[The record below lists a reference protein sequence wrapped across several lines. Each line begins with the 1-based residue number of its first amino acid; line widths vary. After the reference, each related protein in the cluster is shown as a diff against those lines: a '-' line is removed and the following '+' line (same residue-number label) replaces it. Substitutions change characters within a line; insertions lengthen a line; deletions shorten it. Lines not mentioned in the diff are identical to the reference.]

1 MTIRVAPAMLRRTR
15 ELRPTTVDAWLVL
28 ALMGVVALL
37 VLGLFGPRLAPHE
50 PISFVVEHGAD
61 PRPYDPGV
69 VYPFGSD
76 VLGRDIL
83 SLVLAGAPA
92 TLSLV
97 IVAGAARLLLG
108 AAVAIG
114 ARLWRPVALLSSS
127 VAGLASAIPA
137 TIVALVIVKILSA
150 SGDASIVLVIGA
162 LLVTGW
168 AGPYGLVRT
177 ELDRLAVM
185 PFTTGAR
192 ALGVTRMRLIFR
204 HQLPHLVPLLA
215 LNLSQQVVAALVL
228 VAELG
233 VLGVSVGTTRRINI
247 AESLS
252 HVDMTQVN
260 SSVIADVPEWGG
272 LLANARTVESLWV
285 TRWLIFV
292 PGLAFAGTAV
302 VVALVAF
309 ALARRY
315 STHDIYSDLRSRW
328 MILVAAV
335 LALVLTAGGLIPGR
349 YAAARDWADAVSNSS
364 MSARSTPAAFRQAG
378 LLPVVDDYAVTR
390 HVARVSQTAG
400 ASVQVGGVQLEE
412 SWPRPNEAPLGSA
425 MRSFVAAMS
434 GGGTVEAP
442 LVFAARG
449 IVPLEY
455 PAAPPSRPY
464 PGAPGLDLG
473 TQLRGYADD
482 YAGID
487 VKGKV
492 VVLVRF
498 AGIAGRERGNLN
510 SVAGY
515 TAGPDPDRS
524 IAGAIERGAAG
535 VILIDPL
542 LPYYR
547 ATIQRDV
554 DLSRDPLGVAGVAQ
568 YALAEQLSPPTES
581 SHVPA
586 VVVDAARGKQL
597 LEPLGID
604 ITPLLGYDD
613 FGSAA
618 AHARSLSRELGVTAR
633 VSVPVRYATEDTTS
647 YVGMTEGADA
657 TQAQILIWAVRRPGA
672 EHPSAAVLAQV
683 SAALA
688 GRPVPLIYVD
698 FDPSVD
704 PSANA
709 EAVRDALAG
718 RPIALVVALDR
729 LDGDALNIVTP
740 FGDLIPAFEEYA
752 QVAGIPHLSSRAT
765 PSVAVLGDDAPLLGV
780 RTVLLHGDGS
790 GDGDLRPAAARLI
803 GYLAGRVAL
812 GAEEVP
818 R

>member
-1 MTIRVAPAMLRRTR
+1 MTIRAAPALLRRTR
-15 ELRPTTVDAWLVL
+15 ELRLPAVDPWLAL

-37 VLGLFGPRLAPHE
+37 VLGLLGPRLAPHE
-50 PISFVVEHGAD
+50 PISFVVEHGTD

-97 IVAGAARLLLG
+97 IAAGAARLLLG

-114 ARLWRPVALLSSS
+114 ARLWRPVTLLSSS
-127 VAGLASAIPA
+127 VAGLASAIPV

-192 ALGVTRMRLIFR
+192 ALGVTRTRLILR
-204 HQLPHLVPLLA
+204 HQLPHLVPVLA

-247 AESLS
+247 AESLT

-292 PGLAFAGTAV
+292 PGLAFAATAV

-315 STHDIYSDLRSRW
+315 TTRDIVSDLRSRW
-328 MILVAAV
+328 AVFVAV
-335 LALVLTAGGLIPGR
+335 LLASVVTAGALTPGR
-349 YAAARDWADAVSNSS
+349 YAAARHWADTVAAATVGGL
-364 MSARSTPAAFRQAG
+364 STPDAFRQAG
-378 LLPVVDDYAVTR
+378 LLPLAVDYAVTR

-400 ASVQVGGVQLEE
+400 ATVQVGDVQLQEP
-412 SWPRPNEAPLGSA
+412 WPRPNETPLGSG
-425 MRSFVAAMS
+425 MRSFVAEMS
-434 GGGTVEAP
+434 GGGTAQAP
-442 LVFAARG
+442 LVFVARG
-449 IVPLEY
+449 IDPSEY
-455 PAAPPSRPY
+455 PAAPPARPY
-464 PGAPGLDLG
+464 PGGPGLDLG
-473 TQLRGYADD
+473 SQLRGYADD

-492 VVLVRF
+492 AVLVRF
-498 AGIAGRERGNLN
+498 VGIAGRERGTLN

-524 IAGAIERGAAG
+524 IAGAIERGAAA
-535 VILIDPL
+535 VIFIDPL

-568 YALAEQLSPPTES
+568 YALAEQLSPPAES
-581 SHVPA
+581 SHVP
-586 VVVDAARGKQL
+586 VVVLDAARGKQL
-597 LEPLGID
+597 LAPLGID

-618 AHARSLSRELGVTAR
+618 AHGRTLSRELGVTAR

-647 YVGMTEGADA
+647 YVGVTGGPATEG
-657 TQAQILIWAVRRPGA
+657 QILIWAVRRPGA
-672 EHPSAAVLAQV
+672 AHPSAAVLDQV
-683 SAALA
+683 AAALA
-688 GRPVPLIYVD
+688 GRSAPFIYVD

-709 EAVRDALAG
+709 KAVRDALGG
-718 RPIALVVALDR
+718 RRIALVVALDR
-729 LDGDALNIVTP
+729 LDGGALKIVTP
-740 FGDLIPAFEEYA
+740 FGDLIPAFEQYA
-752 QVAGIPHLSSRAT
+752 QAIGIPHTSGRTT
-765 PSVAVLGDDAPLLGV
+765 PSVAVLGDSAPLLGV
-780 RTVLLHGDGS
+780 RTVLLQGDGN
-790 GDGDLRPAAARLI
+790 GAADLRPAAARLL